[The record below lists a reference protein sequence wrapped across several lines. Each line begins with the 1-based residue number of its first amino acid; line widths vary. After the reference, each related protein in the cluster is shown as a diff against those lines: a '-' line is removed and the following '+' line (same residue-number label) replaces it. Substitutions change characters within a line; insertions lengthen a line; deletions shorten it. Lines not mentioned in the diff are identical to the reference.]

1 MKRVYLD
8 YAATT
13 PLDERVIQRMM
24 PYWQDDYGNPS
35 SIHWFGQKA
44 EMVVEGA
51 REQIADLLQ
60 ADSDEIIFT
69 SCGSESDNL
78 ALRGMAYSQKLER
91 GADHILISPV
101 EHAAIAQTARM
112 LAKYDGFIVEYLPV
126 DSLGRINPDDLK
138 KYLRKTTAIVSVI
151 YGNNEIGTINPIR
164 EIGDVCQRYGVAFH
178 TDAVQAAAYLP
189 MDVNVDC
196 VDLMSLGAHKLYG
209 PKGVGALFI
218 RKGINLNPI
227 ITGGKQEFGY
237 RAGTSNVPLIV
248 GFAEALILARQENED
263 RVRRILPMRD
273 EIIRS
278 VLSEIPGSRLTGDS
292 LHRLPNHASFVFE
305 GVDGNHLISL
315 LDTAGFACSS
325 GSACKSGNPQPSDVL
340 MGIGLSKEMA
350 LGSLRVTLGKETT
363 PTEIYD
369 FLQILPG
376 EVNKSHK
383 SSR

>member
-1 MKRVYLD
+1 M
-8 YAATT
+8 
-13 PLDERVIQRMM
+13 
-24 PYWQDDYGNPS
+24 
-35 SIHWFGQKA
+35 
-44 EMVVEGA
+44 
-51 REQIADLLQ
+51 
-60 ADSDEIIFT
+60 
-69 SCGSESDNL
+69 
-78 ALRGMAYSQKLER
+78 
-91 GADHILISPV
+91 
-101 EHAAIAQTARM
+101 
-112 LAKYDGFIVEYLPV
+112 
-126 DSLGRINPDDLK
+126 
-138 KYLRKTTAIVSVI
+138 
-151 YGNNEIGTINPIR
+151 
-164 EIGDVCQRYGVAFH
+164 
-178 TDAVQAAAYLP
+178 
-189 MDVNVDC
+189 DC

-209 PKGVGALFI
+209 PKCVGALFI